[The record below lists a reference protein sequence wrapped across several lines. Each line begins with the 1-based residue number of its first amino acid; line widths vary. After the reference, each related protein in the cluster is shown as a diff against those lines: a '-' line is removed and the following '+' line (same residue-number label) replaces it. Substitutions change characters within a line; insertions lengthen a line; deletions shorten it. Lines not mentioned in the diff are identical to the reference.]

1 MLFSLV
7 IVVKAASPMTA
18 LAHRVLHYLTF
29 GDRPTSTSRIST
41 TMDMDDSKLST
52 ESGVSSDKENS
63 FLNSLGSA
71 GDIDP
76 HLLIPTSSM
85 PTSPD
90 PFRPRRSGGPS
101 ATSTPMPST
110 SSVGIGTR
118 SSRRGMNSNSTVN
131 VSCTSSKSSSS
142 SQTQSEMPRAQR
154 SARGRSRSADS
165 HSSGSSETSQSSRN
179 STDSHR
185 QSDIQVLHGY
195 KNLIKDMHSLEK
207 EIKPTTLTVHA
218 KTTNKLIETADD
230 LASSAYS
237 STQTSVVNYD
247 GNFMESAGRVVTKLT
262 ESLEVNAR
270 TFNTA
275 VFIEAIRNFFSRYD
289 GNASQFHRLTV
300 SEWAQFGREEG
311 CPISRRSAL
320 FDYMYGAYDFRP
332 PEGARG
338 STQPPEEQQPGTS
351 SDGQRPLPKKR
362 ARLNIAENSE
372 APDVITDAAT
382 AIDKDQTVEEVEEMF
397 KKMQVLYKKNK
408 KRPFPYLTAVV
419 DPSSFGKTVENIFHF
434 SFLKKEGV
442 VKIVKVG
449 GTSSV
454 IPIQMEEQ
462 QKAAKRRQTEKQDED
477 RCQTIFTVSQS
488 MFPEWVE
495 KVKMR
500 RYQIPTPDTDDDS

>member
-1 MLFSLV
+1 
-7 IVVKAASPMTA
+7 MTA
-18 LAHRVLHYLTF
+18 LARRILDNLTF
-29 GDRPTSTSRIST
+29 SGRPTSTLTST
-41 TMDMDDSKLST
+41 TMEMDDSKLST
-52 ESGVSSDKENS
+52 ESGLSSSDKENS
-63 FLNSLGSA
+63 FLNSTRIA
-71 GDIDP
+71 GDIDDP
-76 HLLIPTSSM
+76 DLLIPTPSM

-90 PFRPRRSGGPS
+90 HFRPRRSGGPS

-110 SSVGIGTR
+110 SDVGIGTR
-118 SSRRGMNSNSTVN
+118 SSRRGMSSSSIVN
-131 VSCTSSKSSSS
+131 ASSTSSQSSSS
-142 SQTQSEMPRAQR
+142 SQTPSEMSKTRR
-154 SARGRSRSADS
+154 NTRGRSRSADS
-165 HSSGSSETSQSSRN
+165 HSSSSSQSSRSSQN
-179 STDSHR
+179 STDSHHR
-185 QSDIQVLHGY
+185 QSDVQVLHGY

-247 GNFMESAGRVVTKLT
+247 GSFMESAGRVVTKLT

-275 VFIEAIRNFFSRYD
+275 VFIEAIRNFFSRY
-289 GNASQFHRLTV
+289 GENASQFHRLTV
-300 SEWAQFGREEG
+300 SDWAQFGREEG

-332 PEGARG
+332 PEGVRG
-338 STQPPEEQQPGTS
+338 ASSESPEEQPGTS
-351 SDGQRPLPKKR
+351 SDGQRPPPKKR
-362 ARLNIAENSE
+362 ARLNIAENSA
-372 APDVITDAAT
+372 APAVITDATT

-434 SFLKKEGV
+434 SFLMKEGV

-454 IPIQMEEQ
+454 IPIEMEEQ
-462 QKAAKRRQTEKQDED
+462 QKAAKRRQTEKQEED
-477 RCQTIFTVSQS
+477 RCQTIFTASPS
-488 MFPEWVE
+488 MFSEWVE

-500 RYQIPTPDTDDDS
+500 RYQIPTPDIDGDS